1 MLGKLDKAWY
11 NKIMNG
17 SIPIIIPITE
27 LRRNF
32 GKVTKNLAKTDA
44 IILTKGGEPFAILK
58 ATSKEKKKVLRKTA
72 GGWKNTSLDSDSLW
86 KEVAKKKSRAVAI
99 SL

>member
-1 MLGKLDKAWY
+1 MVR
-11 NKIMNG
+11 
-17 SIPIIIPITE
+17 IISVTE

-32 GKVTKNLAKTDA
+32 GEITEELPRLEK

-58 ATSKEKKKVLRKTA
+58 AAPEEKKKVLRKTA
-72 GGWKNTSLDSDSLW
+72 GAWKGTELDSDKLW
-86 KEVAKKKSRAVAI
+86 KEVFKRKSRKRRV